1 MTRFSTQ
8 SSESGGTFH
17 GPIATHGDLEL
28 PDAPD
33 FRSHRSRLSLE
44 EMLPLMEQWRQWF
57 PKAAI
62 TQEQRLRGKCHV
74 EFVL

>member
-8 SSESGGTFH
+8 SGESGGTSH
-17 GPIATHGDLEL
+17 GPIANHGDLEL
-28 PDAPD
+28 PDDPD
-33 FRSHRSRLSLE
+33 FRSRRSRLSLE

-57 PKAAI
+57 PKATI
-62 TQEQRLRGKCHV
+62 TQEQRLRAKCHV